1 MEIKRCC
8 VIGGGRMGRQIAL
21 NAAIHGFPTVVYDV
35 SEAVRKDVADW
46 SEEYLAGRVAKGRLS
61 QDQVDQIKGIFRVES
76 DLVQAVG
83 GVDCVIEAIVEIED
97 VKRDLF
103 RQLSDIL
110 PEETIIAT
118 NSSFMV
124 SSTFAKDVKNPA
136 RLCNMHFYNPALVLK
151 CVEVVQGAHTSEE
164 TATAVY
170 DFALATGK
178 KPIMMKKE
186 FPGFV
191 GSFVYSGLLN
201 NAKHLVQNGYCT
213 VEEVDIAMEYG
224 YGLPMG
230 PFRLNDLTGIDLAFN
245 VMQKKYQET
254 GIKPDMYDTYEE
266 MVKQGRVG
274 KRVGHG
280 FYDYEST

>member
-1 MEIKRCC
+1 
-8 VIGGGRMGRQIAL
+8 
-21 NAAIHGFPTVVYDV
+21 VVYDV
-35 SEAVRKDVADW
+35 SEAVRSDVVQW
-46 SEEYLAGRVAKGRLS
+46 SEEYLAGRLAKGRLT
-61 QDQVDQIKGIFRVES
+61 QEQVEKTKGLFRVGA
-76 DLVQAVG
+76 DLVQAVS

-97 VKRDLF
+97 VKHELF
-103 RQLSDIL
+103 RQLSEIL
-110 PEETIIAT
+110 PEETIVAT

-124 SSTFAKDVKNPA
+124 SSTFADDIKNPA

-151 CVEVVQGAHTSEE
+151 CVEVVQGPHTSEE
-164 TATAVY
+164 TAQAVY
-170 DFALATGK
+170 NFALATGK

-213 VEEVDIAMEYG
+213 VQEVDIAMEYG

-230 PFRLNDLTGIDLAFN
+230 PFRLNDLTGIDLAFA

-266 MVKQGRVG
+266 MVKQGRLG

-280 FYDYEST
+280 FYDYE